1 MHLRSHLPPGV
12 STLKHRVEAARNHDV
27 LKKNRDMLLERL
39 NKNDPGEEESSI
51 FKFGDEILMLCA
63 TIEIFTFIDTFTNT
77 EAAAMYLS
85 ICIIL

>member
-1 MHLRSHLPPGV
+1 
-12 STLKHRVEAARNHDV
+12 
-27 LKKNRDMLLERL
+27 MLLERL

-85 ICIIL
+85 ICIILWRNLIREDISSSTKK